1 MRTEADLAGRVA
13 AVTGG
18 ARGLGLATARALH
31 RAGMRVGIGDL
42 DGDLAGAAAA
52 ELGDGAVGR
61 HMDVTRRAS
70 FAAFL
75 DTVEERLGELD
86 VLVNNAGIMVLGR
99 FVEEDDDT
107 ARRMVD
113 INVHGVL
120 LGMKLALPR
129 MVARDRGHI
138 VNMASQAGTF
148 GAPGGATYSA
158 TKHAVVGITEAV
170 RRELQLEG
178 SSVRLSYVLPYIAD
192 TELGRGTTTDARS
205 FRKLRPEQVAGG
217 VLAALR
223 DGRVDV
229 WLPRHSKLIN
239 RLATVAPRPVME
251 AVARGLRADRVLYS
265 PDTAARRAYDERVR
279 RSAS

>member
-1 MRTEADLAGRVA
+1 MASEADLPGRVA

-18 ARGLGLATARALH
+18 ARGLGLATARALQ
-31 RAGMRVGIGDL
+31 RAGMRVAIGDL
-42 DGDLAGAAAA
+42 DGDLARAAAA
-52 ELGDGAVGR
+52 QLGDGAAGFDL
-61 HMDVTRRAS
+61 DVTRRDS

-75 DTVEERLGELD
+75 DAAEERLGPLD

-99 FVEEDDDT
+99 FLDEDDDT
-107 ARRMVD
+107 AGRMVD
-113 INVHGVL
+113 VNVHGVL

-129 MVARDRGHI
+129 MTARGRGHI

-158 TKHAVVGITEAV
+158 TKHAVVGVTEAV
-170 RRELQLEG
+170 RRELRLEG
-178 SSVRLSYVLPYIAD
+178 SPVRLSYVLPYIAD

-205 FRKLRPEQVAGG
+205 FRVLRPEEVADG
-217 VLAALR
+217 VVAALR
-223 DGRVDV
+223 DGSVDV

-251 AVARGLRADRVLYS
+251 AVARGLRADRVLYES
-265 PDTAARRAYDERVR
+265 DAAARRAYEERATR
-279 RSAS
+279 